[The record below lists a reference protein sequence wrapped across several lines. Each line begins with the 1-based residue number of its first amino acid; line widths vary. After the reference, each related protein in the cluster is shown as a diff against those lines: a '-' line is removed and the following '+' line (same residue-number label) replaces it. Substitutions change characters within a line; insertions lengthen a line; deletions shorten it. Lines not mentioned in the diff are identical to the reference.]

1 MATTMLQPPKPPLI
15 APLEPM
21 DEMPEEPVFDGLLVQ
36 DILDWPDYD
45 GDHWQIDASKVERC
59 MLAGMTFE
67 RIKLWDAILVRTDIS
82 AAKCFE
88 ASFLRSE
95 LLGCR
100 MSGSQFGESTIKDV
114 VFENCK
120 LNLVSFRK
128 CRLER
133 VVFRNC
139 VLDEADFIGA
149 TLSDVVFMNCELRK
163 TDFNRVHC
171 TRVDMTRSDLT
182 EIKGVT
188 SLKNVRI
195 KPEQM
200 MTLAPLL
207 CGEVGFVL
215 D

>member
-1 MATTMLQPPKPPLI
+1 MAGLQSPKPPLI

-21 DEMPEEPVFDGLLVQ
+21 DELPEEPVFDGLHVLDV
-36 DILDWPDYD
+36 LDWPDYD
-45 GDHWQIDASKVERC
+45 GDHWQIDASKVERS

-67 RIKLWDAILVRTDIS
+67 RLKLWDSILVRTDIS
-82 AAKCFE
+82 AAKCFD
-88 ASFLRSE
+88 AGILRTE

-100 MSGSQFGESTIKDV
+100 MSGTQLGESSLKDV
-114 VFENCK
+114 TFENCK
-120 LNLVSFRK
+120 LDLVSFRK

-149 TLSDVVFMNCELRK
+149 TLIDVVFLQCELRQ
-163 TDFNRVHC
+163 TDFNRAHC
-171 TRVDMTRSDLT
+171 TRVDMTRSDLSD
-182 EIKGVT
+182 IKGVT

-207 CGEVGFVL
+207 CAEVGFTL
-215 D
+215 E